1 MKSILIIWTI
11 TLSIMN
17 NDNYLVFFLE
27 NTERFLSHY
36 KSLTQLLISFITLFM
51 SLGSILVACYA
62 IYINQKEK
70 QKDIKKKSERLLML
84 IDDETFMDRMYVV
97 SRLYLI
103 SSTLANSLD
112 KHTEKI
118 NKEIDNTFDKLNEI
132 RDKISE
138 IQKQKLEII
147 TNNDLKKLIQKKE
160 SITLNA
166 NLLKRY
172 NTKVEGPENKR
183 YEEAIKRIIEIRNN
197 IISDMDDL
205 IK

>member
-17 NDNYLVFFLE
+17 NDNCLVFFLE

-103 SSTLANSLD
+103 SSMLANSLD

-118 NKEIDNTFDKLNEI
+118 NKEIDDTFDKLNEI

-147 TNNDLKKLIQKKE
+147 TNNDLKKLIPKKE

>member
-1 MKSILIIWTI
+1 
-11 TLSIMN
+11 MN